1 MLVPEINE
9 SSIHQ
14 GDLVFILHKEKPM
27 KTGWYRKV
35 KYTCEGSSDTVYVF
49 EKSVHP
55 KFNSNDFTL
64 ANSRKERGI
73 FLLKAS
79 TIVQAIKYGDQ
90 YEILL
95 RVAGVSATRI
105 VLQDYKLTQ
114 KDFEYM
120 TLSQNNKFNS
130 TYEYTERGLQFLNRI
145 FAPVDP
151 LSDVLKFAEDIMS
164 GSSFYR

>member
-9 SSIHQ
+9 GNVHQ

-35 KYTCEGSSDTVYVF
+35 KHTCEGSSDLVYVF

-55 KFNSNDFTL
+55 RFNSNDFTL
-64 ANSRKERGI
+64 ANSRKEKGI
-73 FLLKAS
+73 FMLKAC
-79 TIVQAIKYGDQ
+79 TIAKAKKYGDQ

-105 VLQDYKLTQ
+105 VLQDYKLKQ
-114 KDFEYM
+114 EDFDSM
-120 TLSQNNKFNS
+120 TEDQDNKYNS
-130 TYEYTERGLQFLNRI
+130 TYEYTGRGLQFLNKI
-145 FAPVDP
+145 FAPITP
-151 LSDVLKFAEDIMS
+151 TNELMRFAEDIMS
-164 GSSFYR
+164 GSSYYR